1 MGKNERKKKMSSTA
15 SLTAIQPR
23 KSAKKGK
30 GGSLEHNGYY
40 MHSKSALS
48 RIAALLRKSAMSRA
62 V

>member
-1 MGKNERKKKMSSTA
+1 MSSTA